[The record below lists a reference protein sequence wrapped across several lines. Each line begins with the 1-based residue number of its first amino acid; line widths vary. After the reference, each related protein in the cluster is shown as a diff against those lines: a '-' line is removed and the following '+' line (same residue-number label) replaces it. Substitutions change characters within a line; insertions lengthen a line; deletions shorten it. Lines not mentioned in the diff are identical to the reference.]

1 MYFKL
6 ISYTGGI
13 MKNHINKDIFTF
25 SPNII
30 FLLIS
35 RIISIFGTEIYN
47 FTLALYILKVTG
59 SGLSFAVSLIFGV
72 LPRVILGPIAGTLAD
87 RIDRKKLIIISDIL
101 SAFIVFVL
109 LIYSILF
116 GLKIYSI
123 YICSLFLNTTI
134 IFFDIAFT
142 SSIPNI
148 VDDKKLMQVYSLDET
163 INSLASIMSPFIGG
177 ILFVFININIFI
189 FINVISFLLS
199 TILELFI
206 DFNYNKKEY
215 KCNNIK
221 NNNIL
226 LDMMDGISYLKSNK
240 LVLIMYIFALFLN
253 FFFALG
259 LTIPFPYIVNNILK
273 LPSFEFGIL
282 EAMAPIGII
291 AGSIILSIFPERDK
305 KYKTVICGLI
315 VQSFIMILLGLSML
329 PIYLNTNKFIYFL
342 LYIALIFVLEVF
354 SSIVNISVRVTIQRI
369 IPDVIRGRILGFL
382 STLSLAIT
390 PIGLSISGAL
400 IDKLPPYILPLLV
413 GLFLTIITAIMSLNK
428 YVKNI

>member
-1 MYFKL
+1 
-6 ISYTGGI
+6 
-13 MKNHINKDIFTF
+13 
-25 SPNII
+25 
-30 FLLIS
+30 
-35 RIISIFGTEIYN
+35 
-47 FTLALYILKVTG
+47 
-59 SGLSFAVSLIFGV
+59 
-72 LPRVILGPIAGTLAD
+72 
-87 RIDRKKLIIISDIL
+87 
-101 SAFIVFVL
+101 
-109 LIYSILF
+109 
-116 GLKIYSI
+116 
-123 YICSLFLNTTI
+123 
-134 IFFDIAFT
+134 
-142 SSIPNI
+142 
-148 VDDKKLMQVYSLDET
+148 
-163 INSLASIMSPFIGG
+163 MSPFIGG